1 MNNYLRN
8 VDFLDHL
15 GLTESDLKRLGAKHT
30 AREIAQ
36 QPDVWLKTYQ
46 LVLKETKRIKKF
58 FNNISPE
65 AEVILTGAGS
75 SAFIG
80 SILEGPFAKF
90 TGRCARAVATTDLL
104 THPEG
109 YIRKN

>member
-1 MNNYLRN
+1 MDNYLRN

-46 LVLKETKRIKKF
+46 LVLKETKRIKRF
-58 FNNISPE
+58 FNNI
-65 AEVILTGAGS
+65 
-75 SAFIG
+75 
-80 SILEGPFAKF
+80 
-90 TGRCARAVATTDLL
+90 
-104 THPEG
+104 
-109 YIRKN
+109 